1 LIAQADSVA
10 PPDQVFNVDEGDLM
24 LPGNVPAR
32 INEQRRQAGLDP
44 LSEAPE
50 NAPAFT
56 SLILHSLA
64 ARYAEVFRD
73 LTEVTGKRLR
83 QLYIVGGGSRN
94 ALLNR
99 LTQAATG
106 LEVRCGYVESATI
119 GNLAI
124 QLAVGDGAAHAQRSP
139 DAQEIQ
145 RWASALGP
153 AIDQESFV

>member
-1 LIAQADSVA
+1 MGLGRQWSVTELIAQADGLA
-10 PPDQVFNVDEGDLM
+10 PPDQVFNVDEGELM

-32 INEQRRQAGLDP
+32 INEQRRQAGLDL

-73 LTEVTGKRLR
+73 LIEVTGKRLR

-99 LTQAATG
+99 LTQDATG
-106 LEVRCGYVESATI
+106 L
-119 GNLAI
+119 
-124 QLAVGDGAAHAQRSP
+124 
-139 DAQEIQ
+139 
-145 RWASALGP
+145 
-153 AIDQESFV
+153 

>member
-1 LIAQADSVA
+1 
-10 PPDQVFNVDEGDLM
+10 M
-24 LPGNVPAR
+24 LPGNLPAL
-32 INEQRRQAGLDP
+32 INQQRRQAGLVP
-44 LSEAPE
+44 LSEAPQ

-64 ARYAEVFRD
+64 ARYGEVFRD
-73 LTEVTGKRLR
+73 LMAVTGKRLR

-99 LTQAATG
+99 LTQDATG

-124 QLAVGDGAAHAQRSP
+124 QLAVGDGAGRPQRSP
-139 DAQEIQ
+139 DAKEIR
-145 RWASALGP
+145 RWASALSP
-153 AIDQESFV
+153 AIDRL